1 MIYVKFDKDN
11 KSVEMRT
18 DPPADNAKDY
28 IEVADDTL
36 FGKRLIKTKNKVREF
51 NQKELD
57 AEAEEL
63 DRKYKAIVIDN
74 TARKLLDAS
83 SDLVAPD
90 FYEGLSEDK
99 KAAVKQYRDALRNI
113 SKQEK
118 YPEYVE
124 FPDKPKVEE

>member
-1 MIYVKFDKDN
+1 MIYVKFDTN
-11 KSVEMRT
+11 NRSVEMRT
-18 DPPADNAKDY
+18 DTPVENAGDY
-28 IEVADDTL
+28 VEVADDSL

-90 FYEGLSEDK
+90 FYEGLSENK